1 MVVMGAGIAEPR
13 EVRDKNMGTLI
24 PSISVGFRMST

>member
-13 EVRDKNMGTLI
+13 EARDKNMRTLI
-24 PSISVGFRMST
+24 PSISVGFRMSS